1 MVHTASISQAR
12 TNQGRPGPHVTVTRV
27 SSVSRHFCSESL
39 SAQFLQ
45 CRAQSCQSRRE
56 PALDGRRLFVHRLVS
71 SEQHDEAFAEAEDLK
86 KAAKLTEANYKQL
99 LEKIKRPERE
109 VELDD

>member
-1 MVHTASISQAR
+1 M
-12 TNQGRPGPHVTVTRV
+12 
-27 SSVSRHFCSESL
+27 
-39 SAQFLQ
+39 
-45 CRAQSCQSRRE
+45 
-56 PALDGRRLFVHRLVS
+56 HRLVS